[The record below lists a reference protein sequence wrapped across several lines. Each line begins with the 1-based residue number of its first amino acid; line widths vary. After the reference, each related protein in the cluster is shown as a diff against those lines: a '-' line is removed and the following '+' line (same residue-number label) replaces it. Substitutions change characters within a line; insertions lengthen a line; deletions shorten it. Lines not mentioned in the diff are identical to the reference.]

1 MTDFIC
7 PRCGGTTPADTFAA
21 NRSVCGA
28 CGYHARLS
36 WKERIGFI
44 ADRETFAAFDEG
56 LVSQNPLNFPG
67 YEEKIRQLQEKTG
80 ANEAVITGSAAILGY
95 PVIIGVME
103 SAFMMGSMGS
113 AAGEKITRAFER
125 GAEQKLPVVL
135 FTASG
140 GARMQEGI
148 FSLMQMAKTA
158 GAAARHS
165 EAGALYIA
173 VLTDP
178 TTGGV
183 AASFASLGDIIMAE
197 PGALIGFAGKRVI
210 QDTLGARLPEN
221 FQTAEFVREKGFVD
235 LIVPRHNQRSVLAR
249 LIRMHGYQRRNP

>member
-1 MTDFIC
+1 MD
-7 PRCGGTTPADTFAA
+7 
-21 NRSVCGA
+21 
-28 CGYHARLS
+28 
-36 WKERIGFI
+36 FI
-44 ADRETFAAFDEG
+44 ADEGTFAPFDEG
-56 LVSQNPLNFPG
+56 LASKNPLGFPG
-67 YEEKIRQLQEKTG
+67 YEEKIRGLREKTG
-80 ANEAVITGSAAILGY
+80 ANEAVVTGEAAILGY
-95 PVIIGVME
+95 PVVIGVME

-113 AAGEKITRAFER
+113 VVGEKITRAFER
-125 GAEQKLPVVL
+125 ATERKLPVVL

-158 GAAARHS
+158 GAASRHG

-183 AASFASLGDIIMAE
+183 AASFASLGDIIIAE

-210 QDTLGARLPEN
+210 QDTLGAALPEG
-221 FQTAEFVREKGFVD
+221 FQTAEFVRENGFVD
-235 LIVPRHNQRSVLAR
+235 LIVPRHNQRSVIAR
-249 LIRMHGYQRRNP
+249 LIRMHGYQRRNS